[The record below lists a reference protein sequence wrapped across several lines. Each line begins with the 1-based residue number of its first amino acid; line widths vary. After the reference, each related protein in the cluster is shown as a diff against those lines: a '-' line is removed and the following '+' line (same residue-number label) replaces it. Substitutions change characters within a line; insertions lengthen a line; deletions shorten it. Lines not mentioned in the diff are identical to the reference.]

1 MQINFQ
7 KQKLKI
13 HAGHH
18 HHEKSYSEEGN
29 LVIHKIVSI
38 GVCRNLLRT
47 IVTIANQNMGLKI
60 KNSTTLYS
68 GS

>member
-1 MQINFQ
+1 MVS
-7 KQKLKI
+7 
-13 HAGHH
+13 
-18 HHEKSYSEEGN
+18 HHEKSYSDEGN
-29 LVIHKIVSI
+29 LVVRKIVSI
-38 GVCRNLLRT
+38 GVCRNLSRT

>member
-1 MQINFQ
+1 MRSLTV
-7 KQKLKI
+7 KK
-13 HAGHH
+13 
-18 HHEKSYSEEGN
+18 ET
-29 LVIHKIVSI
+29 VIVHKIVSI
-38 GVCRNLLRT
+38 GVCRNLSRT

>member
-1 MQINFQ
+1 MVS
-7 KQKLKI
+7 
-13 HAGHH
+13 
-18 HHEKSYSEEGN
+18 HHEKSYSKEGN
-29 LVIHKIVSI
+29 LVVHKIISI
-38 GVCRNLLRT
+38 GVCRNLSRT